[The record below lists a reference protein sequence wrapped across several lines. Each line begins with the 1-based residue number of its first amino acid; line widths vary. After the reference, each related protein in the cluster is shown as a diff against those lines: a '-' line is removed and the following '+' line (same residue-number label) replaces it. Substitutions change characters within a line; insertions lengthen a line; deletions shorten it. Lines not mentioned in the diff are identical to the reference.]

1 MTIKHII
8 FGIASCGILSVGSLL
23 FTGCSLDQFPHNA
36 VSSKNLTE
44 EDCELLLTGLYN
56 IVQYKPTNNGYA
68 AFDIC
73 GGDLIRAGASST
85 GSVQQLI
92 RDLVTPDSGFISGQ
106 WNGYYTALYQINELL
121 VALNAMPSGTRR
133 NEMLGIASFFRG
145 LLYFDIVSRWG
156 EVPILEK
163 PTTGDVAA
171 SSEADG
177 WAFVESNLQT
187 AIDLAPEFTSRYEV
201 SRQAAQALMARVKL
215 IMGKPDEARILAEG
229 LITCGYFSLDGFD
242 KIFRGK
248 DNSEEIFTFSNRT
261 DETSVNLSGAFYY
274 SRSSE
279 NGGSYVYMPTRE
291 AIDMYATEDL
301 RKDISVAQQ
310 GSNNVINKYPGG
322 ELNSDPLPIVRLAE
336 MYFISAECYGRS
348 LNGLNR
354 LNELREK
361 RGLLALPMPADD
373 EAFLSAVLE
382 ERRLEL
388 LAENH
393 RWFDLV
399 RTKRFESTLS
409 LEHKYNRFPIPSRE
423 ISLNGLLRQNSWWA
437 NETEES
443 H

>member
-8 FGIASCGILSVGSLL
+8 FGIASCGILSAGSLL

-121 VALNAMPSGTRR
+121 VALNAMPAGARR
-133 NEMLGIASFFRG
+133 DEMLGIASFFRG

-163 PTTGDVAA
+163 PTTDDVAA
-171 SSEADG
+171 SSESDG
-177 WAFVESNLQT
+177 WACVERNLQT

-215 IMGKPDEARILAEG
+215 VMGKTDEARILAEG

-261 DETSVNLSGAFYY
+261 DETSVNLSGALYY

-291 AIDMYATEDL
+291 IIDMYAMEDL

-310 GSNNVINKYPGG
+310 GSNDVINKYPGG
-322 ELNSDPLPIVRLAE
+322 ELSSDPLPIVRLAE
-336 MYFISAECYGRS
+336 MYLISAECYGRS
-348 LNGLNR
+348 SNGLAR

-382 ERRLEL
+382 ERRKEF

-409 LEHKYNRFPIPSRE
+409 LEHKYSRFPIPSRE
-423 ISLNGLLRQNSWWA
+423 ISLNDLLHQNSWWA
-437 NETEES
+437 NETVE
-443 H
+443 

>member
-8 FGIASCGILSVGSLL
+8 FGIASCGILSAGSLL

-163 PTTGDVAA
+163 PTTDDVAA

-177 WAFVESNLQT
+177 WAFIERNLQT
-187 AIDLAPEFTSRYEV
+187 AINLAPEFTSRYEV

-215 IMGKPDEARILAEG
+215 IMGKTDEARILAEG

-248 DNSEEIFTFSNRT
+248 DNSEEIFSFSNRT

-279 NGGSYVYMPTRE
+279 NGGSYVYMPTQE

-336 MYFISAECYGRS
+336 MYLVSAECYGRS

-373 EAFLSAVLE
+373 AAFLSAVLE

-423 ISLNGLLRQNSWWA
+423 ITLNGLLHQNSWWA
-437 NETEES
+437 DETGE
-443 H
+443 

>member
-8 FGIASCGILSVGSLL
+8 FGIASCGILSAGSLL

-121 VALNAMPSGTRR
+121 VALNAMPAGARR
-133 NEMLGIASFFRG
+133 DEMLGIASFFRG

-163 PTTGDVAA
+163 PTTDDVAA
-171 SSEADG
+171 SSESDG
-177 WAFVESNLQT
+177 WACVERNLQT
-187 AIDLAPEFTSRYEV
+187 AIDMAPEFTSRYEV

-215 IMGKPDEARILAEG
+215 VMGKTDEARILAEG

-301 RKDISVAQQ
+301 RKDISIAQQ

-336 MYFISAECYGRS
+336 MYLVSAECYGRS

-354 LNELREK
+354 LNELRGK
-361 RGLLALPMPADD
+361 RGLFALPMPADD

-437 NETEES
+437 DETGE
-443 H
+443 

>member
-1 MTIKHII
+1 
-8 FGIASCGILSVGSLL
+8 
-23 FTGCSLDQFPHNA
+23 
-36 VSSKNLTE
+36 
-44 EDCELLLTGLYN
+44 
-56 IVQYKPTNNGYA
+56 
-68 AFDIC
+68 
-73 GGDLIRAGASST
+73 
-85 GSVQQLI
+85 
-92 RDLVTPDSGFISGQ
+92 
-106 WNGYYTALYQINELL
+106 
-121 VALNAMPSGTRR
+121 
-133 NEMLGIASFFRG
+133 
-145 LLYFDIVSRWG
+145 
-156 EVPILEK
+156 
-163 PTTGDVAA
+163 
-171 SSEADG
+171 
-177 WAFVESNLQT
+177 
-187 AIDLAPEFTSRYEV
+187 
-201 SRQAAQALMARVKL
+201 
-215 IMGKPDEARILAEG
+215 MGKTDEARILAEG

-242 KIFRGK
+242 KIFRSK
-248 DNSEEIFTFSNRT
+248 DNSEEIFSFSNRT

-279 NGGSYVYMPTRE
+279 NGGSYVYMPTQE
-291 AIDMYATEDL
+291 AIDMYVVEDL

-336 MYFISAECYGRS
+336 MYLVSAECYGRS

-399 RTKRFESTLS
+399 RTKRFELTLS

-437 NETEES
+437 DETGE
-443 H
+443 